1 MQADLVDPAEFRL
14 KIGSQRGPGGIVGA
28 KRFDEGMVGPAV
40 QGPVPLSSNKKTV
53 SIQEL
58 RSSDSDKIIFINL
71 KAIIE
76 RKVLTAD
83 QRRVS
88 AVIGGRSE
96 KRVD

>member
-1 MQADLVDPAEFRL
+1 MQADLVDPAELRL
-14 KIGSQRGPGGIVGA
+14 NIGSQRGPGGIVGA

-58 RSSDSDKIIFINL
+58 RSSDSDKIIFINS

-96 KRVD
+96 IRVD

>member
-1 MQADLVDPAEFRL
+1 M
-14 KIGSQRGPGGIVGA
+14 
-28 KRFDEGMVGPAV
+28 
-40 QGPVPLSSNKKTV
+40 
-53 SIQEL
+53 
-58 RSSDSDKIIFINL
+58 RSSDSDKIIFINS

-96 KRVD
+96 IRVD

>member
-1 MQADLVDPAEFRL
+1 MKGWLDQLFKDQYLCQAIKNGVHSKIEKFR
-14 KIGSQRGPGGIVGA
+14 
-28 KRFDEGMVGPAV
+28 D
-40 QGPVPLSSNKKTV
+40 KT
-53 SIQEL
+53 
-58 RSSDSDKIIFINL
+58 IFMNS

-96 KRVD
+96 IRVD

>member
-1 MQADLVDPAEFRL
+1 MQADLVDPAELRL
-14 KIGSQRGPGGIVGA
+14 NIGSQRGPGGIVGA

-58 RSSDSDKIIFINL
+58 RSSDSDKIIFINS

-76 RKVLTAD
+76 L
-83 QRRVS
+83 
-88 AVIGGRSE
+88 
-96 KRVD
+96 

>member
-1 MQADLVDPAEFRL
+1 MQADLVDPAELRL
-14 KIGSQRGPGGIVGA
+14 NIGSQRGPGGIVGA

-96 KRVD
+96 IRVD